1 MHCVADFVAP
11 GSGTEGS
18 TVYNHINRENLWHD
32 LTDDPQDSLVAV
44 SDLMSAIMPGIKGC
58 QVVVDG
64 TAHWKKNRI
73 KTALLTR
80 KANSDSC
87 SKCCPRL
94 NNEQLNNKHF

>member
-44 SDLMSAIMPGIKGC
+44 SDLMSAIMPGIN
-58 QVVVDG
+58 VVDG